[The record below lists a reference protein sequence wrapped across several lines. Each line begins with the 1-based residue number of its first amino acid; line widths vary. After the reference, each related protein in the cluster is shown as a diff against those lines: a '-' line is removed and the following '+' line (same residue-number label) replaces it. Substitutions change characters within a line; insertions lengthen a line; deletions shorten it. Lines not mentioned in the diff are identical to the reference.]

1 MLAIERPLRKA
12 SLAGDIHTFL
22 LRISVPVLGELG
34 WSCELEINGLS
45 GSRFNGTHT
54 LYGSDGWQAMTLSM
68 AFARLALEQEL
79 EQDAKILFSDTDE
92 EFDLDFVYPNNGAT
106 A

>member
-1 MLAIERPLRKA
+1 
-12 SLAGDIHTFL
+12 
-22 LRISVPVLGELG
+22 
-34 WSCELEINGLS
+34 
-45 GSRFNGTHT
+45 
-54 LYGSDGWQAMTLSM
+54 MTLSM